1 MKAIQKLESRVKENK
16 FICVGLDTD
25 INKIPKFLLKYSDPV
40 FEFNK
45 IIIDNTKEHASSY
58 KLNFAFYE
66 SLGTEGLNSLK
77 KTVEYIGSE
86 ILLIGDAKRG
96 DIGNTSQ
103 MYADAVFNHFKFDSI
118 TVHPYMGS
126 DSVKPFLNF
135 EGKLVF
141 ILALTS
147 NPGAMDFEKMKLDNG
162 KFLYQQVIETV
173 KRWNTSDNCGI
184 VFGATQL
191 DELKQNINSF
201 DDLPVL
207 LPGVGA
213 QGGSFIDVCKTFKE
227 NNKNRFMINVSR
239 GLIYLSQNEDFG
251 QLANAEIIKMNNIAK
266 EIFI

>member
-1 MKAIQKLESRVKENK
+1 MKAIEKLESKVKDNK
-16 FICVGLDTD
+16 FVCVGLDTD
-25 INKIPKFLLKYSDPV
+25 INKIPKHLLKYPDPV

-45 IIIDNTKEHASSY
+45 IIIDNTIQYASSY

-66 SLGTEGLNSLK
+66 SLGTDGFSSLK
-77 KTVEYIGSE
+77 KTVDYIGNDV
-86 ILLIGDAKRG
+86 LLIGDAKRG

-103 MYADAVFNHFKFDSI
+103 MYAEAVFNHLNFDAI

-147 NPGAMDFEKMKLDNG
+147 NPGAADFEKMKLDNG
-162 KFLYQQVIETV
+162 NYLYQQVIETV
-173 KRWNTSDNCGI
+173 KTWNAADNCGI

-191 DELKQNINSF
+191 DELKQNIESF
-201 DDLPVL
+201 DNLPVL

-213 QGGSFIDVCKTFKE
+213 QGGSFTDVCKAFKE
-227 NNKNRFMINVSR
+227 NNKNRFMINISR
-239 GLIYLSQNEDFG
+239 GLIYLSANEDFG
-251 QLANAEIIKMNNIAK
+251 ELANKEIIKLNNTAK